1 MKRQF
6 ALSKKKI
13 RQLFK
18 KLNTIFEKEALQAEI
33 HLVGGAVMCLV
44 FNARASTLDL
54 DGYFL
59 PSQTVRKAA
68 QKLAVEEG
76 LPKNWLN
83 DGVKGFFSEQGD
95 FSLFLELS
103 HLKVFTATAEYMLA
117 MKCLSM
123 RIGEEFFDLDDVRY
137 LIRYLNIEK
146 LEEALAILYQYYD
159 KDQFP
164 VKSMYA
170 LQDLLS
176 Q

>member
-1 MKRQF
+1 MNREF
-6 ALSKKKI
+6 ALSKKTI
-13 RQLFK
+13 HQLFK
-18 KLNTIFEKEALQAEI
+18 KLNAAFEKKQVQAEI

-44 FNARASTLDL
+44 FNARPSTLDL

-59 PSQTVRKAA
+59 PSQTVRKVAE
-68 QKLAVEEG
+68 KLAKEEG

-83 DGVKGFFSEQGD
+83 DGVKGFFSEYGD

-103 HLKVFTATAEYMLA
+103 HLKIFTASAKYMLA

-123 RIGEEFFDLDDVRY
+123 RIGEEFFDLDDVAY
-137 LIRYLNIEK
+137 LIRYLNIETM
-146 LEEALAILYQYYD
+146 EEALGIIYQYYD

-170 LQDLLS
+170 LQGLLNR
-176 Q
+176 